1 MSGILAV
8 FHRDGRPVDAETVD
22 RMAAPMADA
31 GPDGL
36 QVWTDGEIGLAVAS
50 FHTVPEQI
58 AEPAPLVDGD
68 LAIAFDGRIDNREQL
83 RRALAARGEGV
94 RPEAGDA
101 AHVLAAY
108 RIWGD
113 EVAHHLIGEHAFV
126 LWDGA
131 ARRILGVRDHVGVR
145 ALRWWSDGRT
155 VVACS
160 HFAPILAH
168 PAVPARPN
176 EGVVAEWLCNMP
188 TSIDESLWDGVLSVP
203 GGGRLRAGRDRPPRV
218 DRYWRPQDEIGR
230 RRIHSADEA
239 RETLVELVTEA
250 VRCRMRAVGRPL
262 VELSGGW
269 DSSTVAVV
277 AHDLHAAGE
286 ISDFELFAALYP
298 GLACDETPWIE
309 AVERQFGR
317 TATKRPQEPADPVED
332 QRAVQRL
339 RHPFARDVLR
349 AIPAS
354 AERRVGLT
362 GHGGDEIVGGM
373 FYDLGSLL
381 DPRRVRRLARRGMR
395 HVLHETVRPLVR
407 PLLPVRVRAA
417 RLPPFPP
424 WVSPALL
431 ARTALAE
438 RLACREPIVTKGGTR
453 TRSIAALIDSW
464 VIQALDLDLELQRGP
479 YLEYRH
485 PLLDVRL
492 IRLALALPPRIA
504 GAFDTDPRRLHEA
517 AFGDRLPL
525 LVRARRLGTDFT
537 PFGVLGIRR
546 MRALHRGCP
555 RLVAEGWIVA
565 SKIGPLDD
573 RADTS
578 AGLARAFLTYSVNA
592 WHTTKE
598 GADQHER

>member
-8 FHRDGRPVDAETVD
+8 FHRDGRPVAAETIE
-22 RMAAPMADA
+22 RTAAPMADA

-277 AHDLHAAGE
+277 AHDLHAGGE
-286 ISDFELFAALYP
+286 ITDFELFAALYP
-298 GLACDETPWIE
+298 GLPCDESPWIE
-309 AVERQFGR
+309 AVEQQLGR
-317 TATKRPQEPADPVED
+317 TAIKRAQEPADPVEN

-349 AIPAS
+349 AIPTS
-354 AERRVGLT
+354 PERRVALT
-362 GHGGDEIVGGM
+362 GHGGDEILGGM

-381 DPRRVRRLARRGMR
+381 DPRRVRRGLRIGARPL
-395 HVLHETVRPLVR
+395 LHQTVRPLIR
-407 PLLPVRVRAA
+407 PLLPFRARVA

-431 ARTALAE
+431 QRTSLAE
-438 RLACREPIVTKGGTR
+438 RVACREPLLAHGSVRARATAASLDSV
-453 TRSIAALIDSW
+453 SI
-464 VIQALDLDLELQRGP
+464 QMMDLDFELERGP

-492 IRLALALPPRIA
+492 VRLALALPARIA
-504 GAFDTDPRRLHEA
+504 GSFDTDPRRLHAA
-517 AFGDRLPL
+517 AFGDRLPR
-525 LVRARRLGTDFT
+525 LVRARRLGADFI
-537 PFGVLGIRR
+537 PFYARGMRR

-555 RLVAEGWIVA
+555 GLVAEGWLLA

-573 RADTS
+573 EADTS
-578 AGLARAFLTYSVNA
+578 VGLGRALMSYSVDA
-592 WHTTKE
+592 WHTTQ
-598 GADQHER
+598 G